1 MARSG
6 SPPRFNNYEDDPVY
20 QNVNFTQDIS
30 EQMRVPK
37 SIKATGEYFDERDIL
52 PGSANLNSWNYSEKL
67 DMTVPDRIVVIG
79 QEKHHVL
86 GAGTRSAPREIL
98 LENSIMSKADTDQV
112 RVSTPPRTISLAE
125 HYFPTASDQLEESPQ
140 LDEEE
145 YGNDGEAAHGGDGN
159 RASARHPKYSSHAA
173 SELIRSHSRESTPP
187 MSQSLMEGMTASEEV
202 VQLRRQINKLN
213 RRVYSI
219 EMKSMQREQREK
231 IIYCLGLA
239 YFIIKAFLWL
249 NRN

>member
-1 MARSG
+1 MARSS
-6 SPPRFNNYEDDPVY
+6 SPPRFNNYEEDPVF

-52 PGSANLNSWNYSEKL
+52 PGSANLNSWNYSEKI

-79 QEKHHVL
+79 QEQHH
-86 GAGTRSAPREIL
+86 GTRSAPREIL
-98 LENSIMSKADTDQV
+98 LENSIMSKGDTGQV

-125 HYFPTASDQLEESPQ
+125 HYFPTASEADDSPRQ
-140 LDEEE
+140 DVDEDF
-145 YGNDGEAAHGGDGN
+145 GSTEAHGDGN

-173 SELIRSHSRESTPP
+173 ELVISHSRESTPP
-187 MSQSLMEGMTASEEV
+187 MSQSLMEGMTPSEEV
-202 VQLRRQINKLN
+202 VQLRRHINKLN

-219 EMKSMQREQREK
+219 EMKNIQREQREK
-231 IIYCLGLA
+231 IVYCLGLA

>member
-1 MARSG
+1 MARSS

-52 PGSANLNSWNYSEKL
+52 PGSANLNSWNYSEKVN
-67 DMTVPDRIVVIG
+67 MTVPDRIVVMG
-79 QEKHHVL
+79 QEKHH
-86 GAGTRSAPREIL
+86 GTRSAPREIL
-98 LENSIMSKADTDQV
+98 LENSMMPKNEQGHV
-112 RVSTPPRTISLAE
+112 RVSTPPRTISLAD
-125 HYFPTASDQLEESPQ
+125 HYFPTASEPDESPRHEVE
-140 LDEEE
+140 DD
-145 YGNDGEAAHGGDGN
+145 YGAEMHGDGN
-159 RASARHPKYSSHAA
+159 RASARQPKYSSHA
-173 SELIRSHSRESTPP
+173 SEIVVSHSRESTPP
-187 MSQSLMEGMTASEEV
+187 MSQSLMEGMTPSEEV

-219 EMKSMQREQREK
+219 EMHNIQREQREK

-239 YFIIKAFLWL
+239 YFVIKAFLWL

>member
-1 MARSG
+1 MARSS
-6 SPPRFNNYEDDPVY
+6 SPPRFNNYEDDTVF
-20 QNVNFTQDIS
+20 QNAHFTQDIS

-52 PGSANLNSWNYSEKL
+52 PGSANLNSWNYSEKI

-79 QEKHHVL
+79 QEKHH
-86 GAGTRSAPREIL
+86 GTRSAPREIL
-98 LENSIMSKADTDQV
+98 LENSIMSRGEHGQV

-125 HYFPTASDQLEESPQ
+125 HYFPTASEPDESPRHEVE
-140 LDEEE
+140 DE
-145 YGNDGEAAHGGDGN
+145 YGAEMHGDGN
-159 RASARHPKYSSHAA
+159 RATARQAKYSSHP
-173 SELIRSHSRESTPP
+173 SELVISHSRESTPP
-187 MSQSLMEGMTASEEV
+187 MSQSLMEGMTPSEEV

-219 EMKSMQREQREK
+219 EMQNIQREQREK
-231 IIYCLGLA
+231 IVYCLGLA

>member
-1 MARSG
+1 MARSS
-6 SPPRFNNYEDDPVY
+6 SPPRFNNYEDDPMF

-79 QEKHHVL
+79 QEKHH
-86 GAGTRSAPREIL
+86 GTRSAPREIL
-98 LENSIMSKADTDQV
+98 LENSIMSSKVDKEKV

-125 HYFPTASDQLEESPQ
+125 HYFPTATDHHDESPL
-140 LDEEE
+140 LDDEG
-145 YGNDGEAAHGGDGN
+145 YGNVEAFGDGN
-159 RASARHPKYSSHAA
+159 RASAGHNKYSSQA
-173 SELIRSHSRESTPP
+173 SELVRSHSRESTPP
-187 MSQSLMEGMTASEEV
+187 MSQSIMEGMTASDEV

-213 RRVYSI
+213 RRVYTI
-219 EMKSMQREQREK
+219 EMKSIQREQREK

-239 YFIIKAFLWL
+239 YFIMKAFLWL
-249 NRN
+249 NKN